1 MLMRCFVS
9 CVGFLTHSLCRSIC
23 RTLVRN
29 IWHERG
35 ASMTAFSLDGCP
47 MRFRSR
53 HTQQNRGHWRNLV
66 RLGQIPIQK
75 TTASPIILTGYQN
88 RRVYFTNDQLG
99 GPGIMYPNG
108 VSHMVEPDH
117 LRAVKSAIDWL
128 SYVPSV
134 RGGLLPITDIRGVDE
149 IGRPIGFMPSSGTPF
164 DRRGCCSLV
173 VLTTMVAGSAGSL
186 TKESSRRASLDG
198 QRLSLLAEPVLEAS
212 PWVLLLPKKDDRSS
226 EACRSCGREGF
237 GGCRSRSRMRVVSQQ
252 SLQDCPGHQ

>member
-1 MLMRCFVS
+1 MTVVPCVS
-9 CVGFLTHSLCRSIC
+9 DLGIPNRTVGIGA
-23 RTLVRN
+23 TLSALVKYLSR
-29 IWHERG
+29 RRRLLP
-35 ASMTAFSLDGCP
+35 SFSLATRID
-47 MRFRSR
+47 
-53 HTQQNRGHWRNLV
+53 
-66 RLGQIPIQK
+66 
-75 TTASPIILTGYQN
+75 
-88 RRVYFTNDQLG
+88 VYFTNDQLG

-128 SYVPSV
+128 SYVSSV